1 MCESDE
7 GNKHLNNEFILT
19 EVLKLFKLLKLYV
32 ELTNNLPGNLNN
44 MLTEKIAFKNNLI
57 GSDLQ
62 YITFP
67 CAWNN
72 TM

>member
-7 GNKHLNNEFILT
+7 ANKYLNNEFILT
-19 EVLKLFKLLKLYV
+19 VVELFKLLKLYM

-57 GSDLQ
+57 GGDLQ

-67 CAWNN
+67 CAWKN